1 MSELFIQRPIT
12 TTLIMAGIVLF
23 GLIGYRALPVSDLPN
38 VDYPTIQVTAE
49 LPGGSPETMASSVAT
64 PLERQ
69 FSTIA
74 GLNVVSSTST
84 LGNTQITL
92 QFDLS
97 RNIDAAAQDVQTAI
111 SASSRQLPPGMP
123 SQPTLKKVNPADQP
137 IVYLMVSSPTL
148 PLSKVNEYADTSLAQ
163 RLSTISGV
171 AQVLVT
177 GEQKYA
183 VRAQLDPSA
192 LAIRGIGID
201 DVANALQRGN
211 TNLPVGTL
219 YGIHQN
225 LTVQANGQLMN
236 AEEYRQLIVAYR
248 NGAPVLLKELGGV
261 IDSVENNR
269 LASRYNGQQV
279 VTLTIQ
285 RQPGT
290 NTVAVVDAIRNLLPA
305 FRQQLP
311 ASIKLDVL
319 YDRSESIRESV
330 NDVQFSLLLAIALVV
345 LVIFLFLRNVRATI
359 IPTLALPTSIVFT
372 FAVMYLLGFSLDN
385 LSLMAL
391 TLSVG
396 FVVDDA
402 VVMLEN
408 IVRRM
413 EEGEGAREAALKGSR
428 EIGFTIISMT
438 VSLVAVFIP
447 VLFLSGIL
455 GRLFREFAITI
466 SVAILVSGFV
476 SLSLTPMLCSR
487 LLKSIRH
494 RATKATVGEGSEDA
508 SVSGP
513 TPGSSAGQPGW
524 GGAVRE
530 GSSRNEDA
538 DETSALPAKRLA
550 WWQKTERAYDWLV
563 GGYRWTLQ
571 IVLEH
576 RALTILICGVLF
588 LVTILLFY
596 LIPKGFIPND
606 DTSRIVGYTEAAEG
620 ISFEEMSRHQQQIVD
635 IIRANSNVVGVLST
649 VGQSDVSAASNTGN
663 ILILLKPLNQ
673 RKQDVE
679 AVIADLRAKLG
690 TIPGMRIYLQN
701 PPLVQVGG
709 QVTKSPYQLTL
720 QGPDRNEL
728 YADATALQQKISKLP
743 QLLDVTSD
751 IQTKNPQLNVDI
763 DRDKASALG
772 ITAQQIE
779 DALNDAYGT
788 KQISTI
794 YATSN
799 EYEVIL
805 EVKPEYQQD
814 PSALGSLYIHS
825 TAGAATSSQTPQIQ
839 SALAQPSPVVVSSA
853 QPPAGQSATTQTAIQ
868 GRLVP
873 LGTVATLSRSVGP
886 LLVNHVG
893 QLSSATISFN
903 LRPGVSLSAATDEV
917 QDLARQ
923 TLPPTITTSF
933 QGTAQIFQSSLQNL
947 TLLLL
952 VAVMVIY
959 LVLGILY
966 ESFIHPFTILSGLPS
981 AGLGALL
988 ILLLFGRELD
998 VYAFVGLIMLIGI
1011 VEKNAIMM
1019 IDFALTA
1026 QREEGKPA
1034 EEAIFQACLIRFRP
1048 IMMTTMAALMGTLPI
1063 ALGWGAGAESR
1074 RGLGLAVV
1082 GGLCVSQVVTLYLTP
1097 VVYLY
1102 FERAQEWFR
1111 RGKQRG
1117 AEPVAAEM

>member
-1 MSELFIQRPIT
+1 MSELFIRRPIT
-12 TTLIMAGIVLF
+12 TTLIMTGIVLF
-23 GLIGYRALPVSDLPN
+23 GLIGYRSLPVSDLPN
-38 VDYPTIQVTAE
+38 VDFPTIQVTAS

-74 GLNVVSSTST
+74 GLSTVSSTST

-97 RNIDAAAQDVQTAI
+97 RNIDAAAQDVQTSIA
-111 SASSRQLPPGMP
+111 AAVRQLPPGMP
-123 SQPTLKKVNPADQP
+123 NPPTLKKVNPADQP
-137 IVYLMVSSPTL
+137 IIYLRVSSATL
-148 PLSKVNEYADTSLAQ
+148 PLSQVNEFADTSIAQ

-183 VRAQLDPSA
+183 VRAELDPSS
-192 LAIRGIGID
+192 LASRGIGID
-201 DVANALQRGN
+201 EVVTALQRGN

-219 YGIHQN
+219 YGLHQN
-225 LTVQANGQLMN
+225 LTVQANGQLTN
-236 AEEYRQLIVAYR
+236 AEAYRQLIVAYR
-248 NGAPVLLKELGGV
+248 NGAPVQLRDLGDIV
-261 IDSVENNR
+261 DSVENNR

-311 ASIKLDVL
+311 SAVNLDVL
-319 YDRSESIRESV
+319 YDRSESIRQSV

-372 FAVMYLLGFSLDN
+372 FAVMYMLDFSLDN

-413 EEGEGAREAALKGSR
+413 EMGEGAMEAALKGSR
-428 EIGFTIISMT
+428 EIGFTIVSMT

-447 VLFLSGIL
+447 VLFLGGIL

-466 SVAILVSGFV
+466 SVAILISGFV

-487 LLKSIRH
+487 LLKAVGRH
-494 RATKATVGEGSEDA
+494 KGSRPTAGVDA
-508 SVSGP
+508 ETDAVQEPRRSRWWSV
-513 TPGSSAGQPGW
+513 
-524 GGAVRE
+524 
-530 GSSRNEDA
+530 
-538 DETSALPAKRLA
+538 
-550 WWQKTERAYDWLV
+550 TERGYERLV
-563 GGYRWTLQ
+563 GGYRWTLER
-571 IVLEH
+571 VLEH
-576 RALTILICGVLF
+576 RALTVLISTGLF
-588 LVTILLFY
+588 IVTIFLFY

-606 DTSRIVGYTEAAEG
+606 DTSQIVGYTEAAEG
-620 ISFEEMSRHQQQIVD
+620 ISFEEMSRHQEQLVA
-635 IIRANSNVVGVLST
+635 IIRANPNVSGVLST

-663 ILILLKPLNQ
+663 ILVLLKPLAQ
-673 RKQDVE
+673 RREGVDTIIE
-679 AVIADLRAKLG
+679 ELRPKLAQV
-690 TIPGMRIYLQN
+690 PGMRIYLQN

-720 QGPDRNEL
+720 QGPDRDEL
-728 YADATALQQKISKLP
+728 YKSAETLEQQLAALP
-743 QLLDVTSD
+743 GLLDVTSD
-751 IQTKNPQLNVDI
+751 IQQHNPQLNVEI
-763 DRDKASALG
+763 DRDKAAALG
-772 ITAQQIE
+772 ISAQQVE
-779 DALNDAYGT
+779 NALNSAYGT
-788 KQISTI
+788 QQISTI
-794 YATSN
+794 YASTN
-799 EYEVIL
+799 EYQVIL
-805 EVKPEYQQD
+805 EVKPQYQQD
-814 PSALGSLYIHS
+814 PSALGKLYIRS
-825 TAGAATSSQTPQIQ
+825 TASPSTASPSNSSQV
-839 SALAQPSPVVVSSA
+839 ALAQASPTPINSY
-853 QPPAGQSATTQTAIQ
+853 QPPAGETIPAQTSN
-868 GRLVP
+868 RLVP
-873 LGTVATLSRSVGP
+873 LGTVAKLSRTVGP
-886 LLVNHVG
+886 LLVNHLG
-893 QLSSATISFN
+893 QLPSATISFN
-903 LRPGVSLSAATDEV
+903 LLPGVSLSGATDKV
-917 QDLARQ
+917 QLLAKQ
-923 TLPPTITTSF
+923 TLPASITTSF

-988 ILLLFGRELD
+988 TLLLFSRELD

-1026 QREEGKPA
+1026 QREEGKAA
-1034 EEAIFQACLIRFRP
+1034 EDAIFEACMIRFRP

-1082 GGLCVSQVVTLYLTP
+1082 GGLAVSQVLTLYLTP
-1097 VVYLY
+1097 VVYIY
-1102 FERAQEWFR
+1102 FERLHER
-1111 RGKQRG
+1111 ISNRGKAREEGGEAVG
-1117 AEPVAAEM
+1117 AET

>member
-23 GLIGYRALPVSDLPN
+23 GFIGYRALPVSDLPN

-74 GLNVVSSTST
+74 GLNTVSSTST

-111 SASSRQLPPGMP
+111 SAATRQLPTGMP

-148 PLSKVNEYADTSLAQ
+148 PLSQINEYADTSLAQ

-201 DVANALQRGN
+201 DVATALQRGN

-236 AEEYRQLIVAYR
+236 AEAYRQLIVAYR
-248 NGAPVLLKELGGV
+248 NGAPVLLRDLGDI

-269 LASRYNGQQV
+269 LASLYNGQQV

-290 NTVAVVDAIRNLLPA
+290 NTVAVVDAVRNLLPT

-413 EEGEGAREAALKGSR
+413 ENGEGAMEAALKGSR
-428 EIGFTIISMT
+428 EIGFTIVSMT

-466 SVAILVSGFV
+466 SVAILISGFV

-487 LLKSIRH
+487 LLKAFSH
-494 RATKATVGEGSEDA
+494 RSHVPIVNDDTRTTELH
-508 SVSGP
+508 
-513 TPGSSAGQPGW
+513 
-524 GGAVRE
+524 
-530 GSSRNEDA
+530 SSREEERA
-538 DETSALPAKRLA
+538 ASFSAR
-550 WWQKTERAYDWLV
+550 WYEKTERAYDRLL

-571 IVLEH
+571 VALEH
-576 RALTILICGVLF
+576 RGLTMLICGVLF
-588 LVTILLFY
+588 LITIVLFY
-596 LIPKGFIPND
+596 VIPKGFIPND

-635 IIRANSNVVGVLST
+635 IIRANANVVGVLST

-663 ILILLKPLNQ
+663 ILILLKPLTQ
-673 RKQDVE
+673 RRQDVD
-679 AVIADLRAKLG
+679 AIIADLRPRLNAV
-690 TIPGMRIYLQN
+690 PGMRIYLQN

-728 YADATALQQKISKLP
+728 YVNADALQKKIAALP

-751 IQTKNPQLNVDI
+751 IQIKNPQLNVDI
-763 DRDKASALG
+763 DRDKAAALG

-788 KQISTI
+788 RQISTI

-799 EYEVIL
+799 EYQVIL

-814 PSALGSLYIHS
+814 PTALGRLYIHS
-825 TAGAATSSQTPQIQ
+825 TAASTTSSQSAQVQ
-839 SALAQPSPVVVSSA
+839 SVLAQPSYPVVSSA
-853 QPPAGQSATTQTAIQ
+853 QPPVGQAATTQRGTTPSTQ
-868 GRLVP
+868 ERLIP
-873 LGTVATLSRSVGP
+873 LSTVATLSRTVGP
-886 LLVNHVG
+886 LLVNHLG

-917 QDLARQ
+917 QALAAQ
-923 TLPPTITTSF
+923 SLPSTITTSF

-959 LVLGILY
+959 LILGILY

-988 ILLLFGRELD
+988 TLLLFGRELD

-1019 IDFALTA
+1019 IDFALTS

-1034 EEAIFQACLIRFRP
+1034 DDAIFQACLIRFRP
-1048 IMMTTMAALMGTLPI
+1048 IMMTTMAALMGTMPI

-1102 FERAQEWFR
+1102 FEQAQEWFR
-1111 RGKQRG
+1111 RRG
-1117 AEPVAAEM
+1117 ASEEPVAA

>member
-23 GLIGYRALPVSDLPN
+23 GLIGYQSLPVSDLPN
-38 VDYPTIQVTAE
+38 VDYPTIQVSAG
-49 LPGGSPETMASSVAT
+49 LPGASPETMASSVAT

-74 GLNVVSSTST
+74 GLNTVSSTST

-111 SASSRQLPPGMP
+111 SASARQLPPGMP
-123 SQPTLKKVNPADQP
+123 NQPTLKKVNPADQP

-192 LAIRGIGID
+192 LASRGIGID
-201 DVANALQRGN
+201 DVATALQRGN

-225 LTVQANGQLMN
+225 LTVQANGQLMD
-236 AEEYRQLIVAYR
+236 AESYRQLIIAYR
-248 NGAPVLLKELGGV
+248 NGAPVLLRDLGDV

-330 NDVQFSLLLAIALVV
+330 NDVQFSLLLAIGLVV

-413 EEGEGAREAALKGSR
+413 EDGEGAMEAALKGSR
-428 EIGFTIISMT
+428 EIGFTIVSMT

-447 VLFLSGIL
+447 VLFLGGIL
-455 GRLFREFAITI
+455 GRLFREFAVTI

-487 LLKSIRH
+487 ILKTFSGHRH
-494 RATKATVGEGSEDA
+494 DHGREPLSTGDVSSPTVTEGSREDRIEPPQ
-508 SVSGP
+508 G
-513 TPGSSAGQPGW
+513 
-524 GGAVRE
+524 
-530 GSSRNEDA
+530 
-538 DETSALPAKRLA
+538 A
-550 WWQKTERAYDWLV
+550 WWQKTEHAYEWLV

-571 IVLEH
+571 LALEH

-588 LVTILLFY
+588 VITVFFFY
-596 LIPKGFIPND
+596 VIPKGFIPND
-606 DTSRIVGYTEAAEG
+606 DTSRIIGYTEAAEG
-620 ISFEEMSRHQQQIVD
+620 ISFDEMSRHQQQIVD
-635 IIRANSNVVGVLST
+635 IVRANPNVSGVLST
-649 VGQSDVSAASNTGN
+649 VGESDISAASNTGN
-663 ILILLKPLNQ
+663 ILIILKPLSQ
-673 RKQDVE
+673 RRQGVE
-679 AVIADLRAKLG
+679 TIIEDLRPKLANV
-690 TIPGMRIYLQN
+690 PGMRIYLQN

-728 YADATALQQKISKLP
+728 YRNAEVLEQKIAALP
-743 QLLDVTSD
+743 QLLDVASD
-751 IQTKNPQLNVDI
+751 IQIKNPQLNVDI
-763 DRDKASALG
+763 DRDKASTLG

-779 DALNDAYGT
+779 DALNSAYGT
-788 KQISTI
+788 RQISTI

-799 EYEVIL
+799 EYQVIL

-814 PSALGSLYIHS
+814 PDALGRLYIHATPS
-825 TAGAATSSQTPQIQ
+825 AAGSSPTLAQTVVAQPG
-839 SALAQPSPVVVSSA
+839 SALAQSSSITA
-853 QPPAGQSATTQTAIQ
+853 TSTQALTGVTTATTQATGTSTQ
-868 GRLVP
+868 TRLVP
-873 LGTVATLSRSVGP
+873 LSTVATLSRSVGP
-886 LLVNHVG
+886 LLVNHLG
-893 QLSSATISFN
+893 QLASATISFN
-903 LRPGVSLSAATDEV
+903 LRPGVSLSDATDKV
-917 QDLARQ
+917 QGLAKQ
-923 TLPPTITTSF
+923 TLPGSITTSL

-988 ILLLFGRELD
+988 TLLIFGRELD

-1063 ALGWGAGAESR
+1063 ALGWGAGAASR

-1102 FERAQEWFR
+1102 FERMQDWFR
-1111 RGKQRG
+1111 RRREERDEGTSTVP
-1117 AEPVAAEM
+1117 A

>member
-1 MSELFIQRPIT
+1 MCGEATHDSMSELFIQRPIT

-23 GLIGYRALPVSDLPN
+23 GFIGYRALPVSDLPN

-49 LPGGSPETMASSVAT
+49 LPGASPETMASSVAT

-74 GLNVVSSTST
+74 GLNTVSSTST
-84 LGNTQITL
+84 LGNTQVTL

-111 SASSRQLPPGMP
+111 AQSSRQLPTGMP
-123 SQPTLKKVNPADQP
+123 NQPTLKKVNPADQP

-192 LAIRGIGID
+192 LASRGIGID
-201 DVANALQRGN
+201 DVATALQRGN

-225 LTVQANGQLMN
+225 LTVQANGQLMD
-236 AEEYRQLIVAYR
+236 AESYRQLIIAYR
-248 NGAPVLLKELGGV
+248 NGAPVLLRDLGDV

-330 NDVQFSLLLAIALVV
+330 NDVQFSLLLAIGLVV

-413 EEGEGAREAALKGSR
+413 EEGEGAMDAALKGSR
-428 EIGFTIISMT
+428 EIGFTIVSMT

-487 LLKSIRH
+487 ILKGFGH
-494 RATKATVGEGSEDA
+494 RGRK
-508 SVSGP
+508 P
-513 TPGSSAGQPGW
+513 T
-524 GGAVRE
+524 VRE
-530 GSSRNEDA
+530 GADTDEDAGRMPAIPTEGEDA
-538 DETSALPAKRLA
+538 DK
-550 WWQKTERAYDWLV
+550 
-563 GGYRWTLQ
+563 
-571 IVLEH
+571 
-576 RALTILICGVLF
+576 
-588 LVTILLFY
+588 
-596 LIPKGFIPND
+596 
-606 DTSRIVGYTEAAEG
+606 
-620 ISFEEMSRHQQQIVD
+620 
-635 IIRANSNVVGVLST
+635 
-649 VGQSDVSAASNTGN
+649 
-663 ILILLKPLNQ
+663 
-673 RKQDVE
+673 
-679 AVIADLRAKLG
+679 
-690 TIPGMRIYLQN
+690 
-701 PPLVQVGG
+701 
-709 QVTKSPYQLTL
+709 
-720 QGPDRNEL
+720 
-728 YADATALQQKISKLP
+728 DA
-743 QLLDVTSD
+743 
-751 IQTKNPQLNVDI
+751 
-763 DRDKASALG
+763 
-772 ITAQQIE
+772 
-779 DALNDAYGT
+779 
-788 KQISTI
+788 
-794 YATSN
+794 
-799 EYEVIL
+799 
-805 EVKPEYQQD
+805 
-814 PSALGSLYIHS
+814 
-825 TAGAATSSQTPQIQ
+825 
-839 SALAQPSPVVVSSA
+839 
-853 QPPAGQSATTQTAIQ
+853 
-868 GRLVP
+868 
-873 LGTVATLSRSVGP
+873 
-886 LLVNHVG
+886 
-893 QLSSATISFN
+893 
-903 LRPGVSLSAATDEV
+903 RP
-917 QDLARQ
+917 
-923 TLPPTITTSF
+923 
-933 QGTAQIFQSSLQNL
+933 
-947 TLLLL
+947 
-952 VAVMVIY
+952 
-959 LVLGILY
+959 
-966 ESFIHPFTILSGLPS
+966 
-981 AGLGALL
+981 
-988 ILLLFGRELD
+988 
-998 VYAFVGLIMLIGI
+998 
-1011 VEKNAIMM
+1011 
-1019 IDFALTA
+1019 
-1026 QREEGKPA
+1026 
-1034 EEAIFQACLIRFRP
+1034 
-1048 IMMTTMAALMGTLPI
+1048 
-1063 ALGWGAGAESR
+1063 
-1074 RGLGLAVV
+1074 
-1082 GGLCVSQVVTLYLTP
+1082 
-1097 VVYLY
+1097 
-1102 FERAQEWFR
+1102 
-1111 RGKQRG
+1111 
-1117 AEPVAAEM
+1117 PVAAL

>member
-49 LPGGSPETMASSVAT
+49 LPGASPETMASSVAT

-74 GLNVVSSTST
+74 GLANVSSTST
-84 LGNTQITL
+84 LGNTQVTL

-111 SASSRQLPPGMP
+111 AQSSRQLPPGMP
-123 SQPTLKKVNPADQP
+123 NQPTLKKVNPADQP

-148 PLSKVNEYADTSLAQ
+148 PLSKVNEYADTTLAQ

-183 VRAQLDPSA
+183 VRVQVDPSA
-192 LAIRGIGID
+192 LAARGIGID
-201 DVANALQRGN
+201 DVATALQRGN

-225 LTVQANGQLMN
+225 LTVQANGQLTN

-248 NGAPVLLKELGGV
+248 NGAPVALRNLGDV
-261 IDSVENNR
+261 VDSVENNR
-269 LASRYNGQQV
+269 LASRYNRQQV

-330 NDVQFSLLLAIALVV
+330 DDVQFSLLLAIGLVV
-345 LVIFLFLRNVRATI
+345 LVIFLFLRNVRATF

-372 FAVMYLLGFSLDN
+372 FAIMYLLGFSLDN

-413 EEGEGAREAALKGSR
+413 EEGEGAMEAALKGSR
-428 EIGFTIISMT
+428 EIGFTIVSMT

-487 LLKSIRH
+487 LLKSIGH
-494 RATKATVGEGSEDA
+494 RRDEG
-508 SVSGP
+508 GNP
-513 TPGSSAGQPGW
+513 T
-524 GGAVRE
+524 VRE
-530 GSSRNEDA
+530 GGAEADA
-538 DETSALPAKRLA
+538 SAVHGKF
-550 WWQKTERAYDWLV
+550 WQKTERAYEWLV

-571 IVLEH
+571 IALEH
-576 RALTILICGVLF
+576 RALTMFICGVL
-588 LVTILLFY
+588 LLITIGLFY
-596 LIPKGFIPND
+596 VIPKGFIPTD

-620 ISFEEMSRHQQQIVD
+620 ISFAEMSRHQEQIVD
-635 IIRANSNVVGVLST
+635 IIRKDANVLGVLST
-649 VGQSDVSAASNTGN
+649 VGQSDISAASNSGN
-663 ILILLKPLNQ
+663 ILILLKPVHD
-673 RKQDVE
+673 RKKDVE
-679 AVIADLRAKLG
+679 AIIEDLRPKVASV
-690 TIPGMRIYLQN
+690 PGMRIFLQN

-720 QGPDRNEL
+720 QGPDRDEL
-728 YADATALQQKISKLP
+728 YANADKLLKKMATLP

-763 DRDKASALG
+763 DRDKASAVG
-772 ITAQQIE
+772 VTAQQIE
-779 DALNDAYGT
+779 DALNNAYGT
-788 KQISTI
+788 RQVSTI

-799 EYEVIL
+799 EYQVIM
-805 EVKPEYQQD
+805 EVKPEFQQD
-814 PSALGSLYIHS
+814 PSALGQLYIHS
-825 TAGAATSSQTPQIQ
+825 TAPASTASQVAQVQ
-839 SALAQPSPVVVSSA
+839 NALAQSAPIILNSA
-853 QPPAGQSATTQTAIQ
+853 QQPAGLSQPGQTTQ
-868 GRLVP
+868 GRLIP
-873 LGTVATLSRSVGP
+873 LSTVATFSRGIGP
-886 LLVNHVG
+886 LLVNHLS
-893 QLSSATISFN
+893 QLPSATISFN
-903 LRPGVSLSAATDEV
+903 LQPGVSLSAATNQVEE
-917 QDLARQ
+917 LAKK
-923 TLPPTITTSF
+923 TLPGTITTSF

-947 TLLLL
+947 TLLML
-952 VAVMVIY
+952 VAVLVIY

-966 ESFIHPFTILSGLPS
+966 ESFIHPLTILSGLPS

-988 ILLLFGRELD
+988 TLLIFGRELD

-1026 QREEGKPA
+1026 QRERGKPA
-1034 EEAIFQACLIRFRP
+1034 EEAIFEACLIRFRP

-1063 ALGWGAGAESR
+1063 ALGWGAGASSR

-1102 FERAQEWFR
+1102 FEQMQEWIKR
-1111 RGKQRG
+1111 RRRSRQVSEAR
-1117 AEPVAAEM
+1117 A

>member
-23 GLIGYRALPVSDLPN
+23 GFIGYRALPVSDLPN
-38 VDYPTIQVTAE
+38 VDFPTIQVTAE

-74 GLNVVSSTST
+74 GLNTVSSTST
-84 LGNTQITL
+84 LGNTQVTL

-111 SASSRQLPPGMP
+111 AASSRQLPPGMP

-192 LAIRGIGID
+192 LASRGIGID
-201 DVANALQRGN
+201 DVATALQRGN

-225 LTVQANGQLMN
+225 LTVQANGQLMD
-236 AEEYRQLIVAYR
+236 AESYRQLIIAYR
-248 NGAPVLLKELGGV
+248 NGAPVLLRDLGDV

-345 LVIFLFLRNVRATI
+345 LVIFLFLRNIRATI

-372 FAVMYLLGFSLDN
+372 FSVMYLLGFSLDN

-396 FVVDDA
+396 FEVDDA

-413 EEGEGAREAALKGSR
+413 EEGEGAMEAALKGSR

-487 LLKSIRH
+487 LLKAVH
-494 RATKATVGEGSEDA
+494 RGHDEPAEGE
-508 SVSGP
+508 SVRSP
-513 TPGSSAGQPGW
+513 T
-524 GGAVRE
+524 VRE
-530 GSSRNEDA
+530 GSPDDQDA
-538 DETSALPAKRLA
+538 GRMPALQPVRGR
-550 WWQKTERAYDWLV
+550 WYQKTERAYDWLL

-571 IVLEH
+571 LVLEH
-576 RALTILICGVLF
+576 RALTILVCGVLF
-588 LVTILLFY
+588 AITILFFY
-596 LIPKGFIPND
+596 IIPKGFIPND

-635 IIRANSNVVGVLST
+635 VIRANPNVVGVLST

-663 ILILLKPLNQ
+663 ILILLKPLAQ

-679 AVIADLRAKLG
+679 TIITDLRPKLA
-690 TIPGMRIYLQN
+690 TVPGVRIYLQN

-720 QGPDRNEL
+720 QGADRTEL
-728 YADATALQQKISKLP
+728 YAAANVLLKKISDLP

-751 IQTKNPQLNVDI
+751 IQIRNPQLNIDI

-772 ITAQQIE
+772 ISAQQIE

-788 KQISTI
+788 RQISTI
-794 YATSN
+794 YATFN

-814 PSALGSLYIHS
+814 PSALGRLYIHS
-825 TAGAATSSQTPQIQ
+825 TASAANSSQAAQVQ
-839 SALAQPSPVVVSSA
+839 SVVA
-853 QPPAGQSATTQTAIQ
+853 QPPSAIVSSTQQPA
-868 GRLVP
+868 
-873 LGTVATLSRSVGP
+873 S
-886 LLVNHVG
+886 
-893 QLSSATISFN
+893 
-903 LRPGVSLSAATDEV
+903 
-917 QDLARQ
+917 Q
-923 TLPPTITTSF
+923 TLLGQNPAT
-933 QGTAQIFQSSLQNL
+933 QAQA
-947 TLLLL
+947 T
-952 VAVMVIY
+952 
-959 LVLGILY
+959 
-966 ESFIHPFTILSGLPS
+966 
-981 AGLGALL
+981 
-988 ILLLFGRELD
+988 
-998 VYAFVGLIMLIGI
+998 
-1011 VEKNAIMM
+1011 
-1019 IDFALTA
+1019 
-1026 QREEGKPA
+1026 
-1034 EEAIFQACLIRFRP
+1034 
-1048 IMMTTMAALMGTLPI
+1048 
-1063 ALGWGAGAESR
+1063 
-1074 RGLGLAVV
+1074 
-1082 GGLCVSQVVTLYLTP
+1082 
-1097 VVYLY
+1097 
-1102 FERAQEWFR
+1102 
-1111 RGKQRG
+1111 
-1117 AEPVAAEM
+1117 

>member
-49 LPGGSPETMASSVAT
+49 LPGASPETMASSVAT

-74 GLNVVSSTST
+74 GLNTVSSTST
-84 LGNTQITL
+84 LGNTQVTL

-111 SASSRQLPPGMP
+111 AQSARQLPTGMP

-148 PLSKVNEYADTSLAQ
+148 PLSKVNEYADTTLAQ

-183 VRAQLDPSA
+183 VRVQVDPSA
-192 LAIRGIGID
+192 LAARGIGID
-201 DVANALQRGN
+201 DVATALQRGN

-225 LTVQANGQLMN
+225 LTVQANGQLTN

-248 NGAPVLLKELGGV
+248 NGAPVTLRDLGNV
-261 IDSVENNR
+261 VDSVENNR

-290 NTVAVVDAIRNLLPA
+290 NTVAVVDAIRNLLPS

-330 NDVQFSLLLAIALVV
+330 NDVQFSLLLAIGLVV
-345 LVIFLFLRNVRATI
+345 LVIFLFLRNVRATF

-372 FAVMYLLGFSLDN
+372 FAIMYLLGFSLDN

-413 EEGEGAREAALKGSR
+413 EEGEGAMEAALKGSR
-428 EIGFTIISMT
+428 EIGFTIVSMT

-487 LLKSIRH
+487 ILKAFAH
-494 RATKATVGEGSEDA
+494 KPHGQADPGESGQTPPAED
-508 SVSGP
+508 VDQP
-513 TPGSSAGQPGW
+513 TP
-524 GGAVRE
+524 
-530 GSSRNEDA
+530 
-538 DETSALPAKRLA
+538 LPAEKVAVHGRFWEA
-550 WWQKTERAYDWLV
+550 SERGYEWLV

-571 IVLEH
+571 IALEH
-576 RALTILICGVLF
+576 RALTLMICGVLF
-588 LVTILLFY
+588 LITIFLFY
-596 LIPKGFIPND
+596 IIPKGFIPND
-606 DTSRIVGYTEAAEG
+606 DTAQIVGYTEAVEG
-620 ISFEEMSRHQQQIVD
+620 ISFEEMSRHQEQLVD
-635 IIRANSNVVGVLST
+635 IIRKDPNVVGVLST
-649 VGQSDVSAASNTGN
+649 VGQSDISAASNTGN
-663 ILILLKPLNQ
+663 ILVLLKPVNQ
-673 RKQDVE
+673 RKKDVE
-679 AVIADLRAKLG
+679 AIIDDLRPKVTA
-690 TIPGMRIYLQN
+690 IPGIRIYLQN

-720 QGPDRNEL
+720 QGPDRDEL
-728 YADATALQQKISKLP
+728 YANANQLLAKMANLP
-743 QLLDVTSD
+743 GLLDVTSD
-751 IQTKNPQLNVDI
+751 IQIRNPQLNVDI
-763 DRDKASALG
+763 NRDKAAALG
-772 ITAQQIE
+772 VTVQQIE
-779 DALNDAYGT
+779 NALNDAYGT
-788 KQISTI
+788 PQISTI

-799 EYEVIL
+799 EYQVIM
-805 EVKPEYQQD
+805 EVKPEYQRD
-814 PSALGSLYIHS
+814 PSAIGNLYIHS
-825 TAGAATSSQTPQIQ
+825 TATPGTASSVAQAQ
-839 SALAQPSPVVVSSA
+839 SAVAQPSPVVTNSL
-853 QPPAGQSATTQTAIQ
+853 QPPAGMTAPAPTTTT
-868 GRLVP
+868 RLVP
-873 LGTVATLSRSVGP
+873 LSTVATFSRGVGP
-886 LLVNHVG
+886 LLVNHLS
-893 QLSSATISFN
+893 QLPSATISFN
-903 LRPGVSLSAATDEV
+903 LRQGVSLSAATDQV
-917 QDLARQ
+917 QNLAKQ

-947 TLLLL
+947 TLLML
-952 VAVMVIY
+952 VAVLVIY

-988 ILLLFGRELD
+988 TLLVFGRELD

-1019 IDFALTA
+1019 IDFALTS

-1034 EEAIFQACLIRFRP
+1034 EDAIFQACLIRFRP

-1063 ALGWGAGAESR
+1063 ALGWGAGASSR

-1082 GGLCVSQVVTLYLTP
+1082 GGLMVSQVVTLYLTP

-1102 FERAQEWFR
+1102 FERAQEWFAR
-1111 RGKQRG
+1111 RRRR
-1117 AEPVAAEM
+1117 EPAVA

>member
-23 GLIGYRALPVSDLPN
+23 GFIGYRSLPVSDLPN

-74 GLNVVSSTST
+74 GLNTVSSTST

-111 SASSRQLPPGMP
+111 SASVRQLPPGMP

-183 VRAQLDPSA
+183 VRVQVDPSA
-192 LAIRGIGID
+192 LASRGIGID
-201 DVANALQRGN
+201 DVATALQRGN

-225 LTVQANGQLMN
+225 LTVQANGQITN
-236 AEEYRQLIVAYR
+236 AEGYRQLIIAYR
-248 NGAPVLLKELGGV
+248 NGAPVMLRDLGDV
-261 IDSVENNR
+261 VDSVENNR

-279 VTLTIQ
+279 VTLTVQ

-290 NTVAVVDAIRNLLPA
+290 NTVAVVDAIRNLLPT

-330 NDVQFSLLLAIALVV
+330 NDVQFSLLLAIGLVV
-345 LVIFLFLRNVRATI
+345 LVIFIFLRNVRATI

-413 EEGEGAREAALKGSR
+413 EDGEGAMEAALKGSR

-487 LLKSIRH
+487 LLKAIGGH
-494 RATKATVGEGSEDA
+494 RGPGPI
-508 SVSGP
+508 VS
-513 TPGSSAGQPGW
+513 
-524 GGAVRE
+524 E
-530 GSSRNEDA
+530 GSSDEDA
-538 DETSALPAKRLA
+538 DESSTPAGLPRRGPRPSALPADKGK

-571 IVLEH
+571 LVLEH
-576 RALTILICGVLF
+576 RALTMMICGVLF
-588 LVTILLFY
+588 LITIVLFY
-596 LIPKGFIPND
+596 VIPKGFIPND

-620 ISFEEMSRHQQQIVD
+620 ISFAEMSRHQEQMVD
-635 IIRANSNVVGVLST
+635 LIRADPNVVGVLST
-649 VGQSDVSAASNTGN
+649 VGISDVSAASNTGN
-663 ILILLKPLNQ
+663 ILILLKPIAQ
-673 RKQDVE
+673 RKKDVE
-679 AVIADLRAKLG
+679 AIIADLRPRLAAV
-690 TIPGMRIYLQN
+690 PGMRIFLQN

-728 YADATALQQKISKLP
+728 YTNAEALQRKMAALP

-751 IQTKNPQLNVDI
+751 LQTKNPQLNVDI
-763 DRDKASALG
+763 DRDKASSVG
-772 ITAQQIE
+772 ISAQQIE

-799 EYEVIL
+799 EYQVIM

-814 PSALGSLYIHS
+814 PSALGRLYIHS
-825 TAGAATSSQTPQIQ
+825 TATAASASSSAQQQSTLVRPTQQI
-839 SALAQPSPVVVSSA
+839 VSSA
-853 QPPAGQSATTQTAIQ
+853 QTPAGQSVPGQTTQS
-868 GRLVP
+868 RLIP
-873 LGTVATLSRSVGP
+873 LSTVATLSRSYGP
-886 LLVNHVG
+886 LLVNHLS
-893 QLSSATISFN
+893 QLPSATISFN
-903 LRPGVSLSAATDEV
+903 LRPGISLSAATDQV
-917 QDLARQ
+917 QTLAKQ
-923 TLPPTITTSF
+923 TLPGTITTSF

-947 TLLLL
+947 TLLML
-952 VAVMVIY
+952 VAVLVIY

-988 ILLLFGRELD
+988 TLLVFGRELD

-1019 IDFALTA
+1019 IDFALTS
-1026 QREEGKPA
+1026 QREGGKPA
-1034 EEAIFQACLIRFRP
+1034 EEAIFEACVIRFRP

-1102 FERAQEWFR
+1102 FEQMQEWFR
-1111 RGKQRG
+1111 RRR
-1117 AEPVAAEM
+1117 ARTSETVTVEM

>member
-1 MSELFIQRPIT
+1 MSELFIRRPIT
-12 TTLIMAGIVLF
+12 TTLIMTGIVLF
-23 GLIGYRALPVSDLPN
+23 GLIGYRSLPVSDLPN
-38 VDYPTIQVTAE
+38 VDFPTIQVTAS

-74 GLNVVSSTST
+74 GLSTVSSTST

-97 RNIDAAAQDVQTAI
+97 RNIDAAAQDVQTSIA
-111 SASSRQLPPGMP
+111 AAVRQLPPGMP
-123 SQPTLKKVNPADQP
+123 NPPTLKKVNPADQP
-137 IVYLMVSSPTL
+137 IIYLRVSSATL
-148 PLSKVNEYADTSLAQ
+148 PLSQVNEFADTSIAQ

-171 AQVLVT
+171 AQELVT

-183 VRAQLDPSA
+183 VRAELDPSS
-192 LAIRGIGID
+192 LASRGIGID
-201 DVANALQRGN
+201 EVVTALQRGN

-219 YGIHQN
+219 YGLHQN
-225 LTVQANGQLMN
+225 LTVQANGQLTN
-236 AEEYRQLIVAYR
+236 AEAYRQLIVAYR
-248 NGAPVLLKELGGV
+248 NGAPVQLRDLGDIV
-261 IDSVENNR
+261 DSVENNR

-305 FRQQLP
+305 FREQLP
-311 ASIKLDVL
+311 SAVNLDVL
-319 YDRSESIRESV
+319 YDRSESIRQSV

-372 FAVMYLLGFSLDN
+372 FAVMYMLDFSLDN

-413 EEGEGAREAALKGSR
+413 EMGEGAMEAALKGSR
-428 EIGFTIISMT
+428 EIGFTIVSMT

-447 VLFLSGIL
+447 VLFLGGIL

-466 SVAILVSGFV
+466 SVAILISGFV

-487 LLKSIRH
+487 LLKAVGRH
-494 RATKATVGEGSEDA
+494 KGSRPTAGVDA
-508 SVSGP
+508 ETDAVQEPRRSRWWSV
-513 TPGSSAGQPGW
+513 
-524 GGAVRE
+524 
-530 GSSRNEDA
+530 
-538 DETSALPAKRLA
+538 
-550 WWQKTERAYDWLV
+550 TERGYERLV
-563 GGYRWTLQ
+563 GGYRWTLER
-571 IVLEH
+571 VLEH
-576 RALTILICGVLF
+576 RALTVLISTGLF
-588 LVTILLFY
+588 IVTIFLFY

-606 DTSRIVGYTEAAEG
+606 DTSQIVGYTEAAEG
-620 ISFEEMSRHQQQIVD
+620 ISFEEMSRHQEQLVA
-635 IIRANSNVVGVLST
+635 IIRANPNVSGVLST

-663 ILILLKPLNQ
+663 ILVLLKPLAQ
-673 RKQDVE
+673 RREGVDTIIE
-679 AVIADLRAKLG
+679 ELRPKLAQV
-690 TIPGMRIYLQN
+690 PGMRIYLQN

-720 QGPDRNEL
+720 QGPDRDEL
-728 YADATALQQKISKLP
+728 YKSAETLEQQLAPLP
-743 QLLDVTSD
+743 GLLDVTSD
-751 IQTKNPQLNVDI
+751 IQQHNPQLNVEI
-763 DRDKASALG
+763 DRDKAAALG
-772 ITAQQIE
+772 ISAQQVE
-779 DALNDAYGT
+779 NALNSAYGT
-788 KQISTI
+788 QQISTI
-794 YATSN
+794 YASTN
-799 EYEVIL
+799 EYQVIL
-805 EVKPEYQQD
+805 EVKPQYQQD
-814 PSALGSLYIHS
+814 PSALGKLYIRS
-825 TAGAATSSQTPQIQ
+825 TASPSTASPSNSSQV
-839 SALAQPSPVVVSSA
+839 ALAQASPTPINSY
-853 QPPAGQSATTQTAIQ
+853 QPPAGETIPAQTSN
-868 GRLVP
+868 RLVP
-873 LGTVATLSRSVGP
+873 LGTVAKLSRTVGP
-886 LLVNHVG
+886 LLVNHLG
-893 QLSSATISFN
+893 QLPSATISFN
-903 LRPGVSLSAATDEV
+903 LLPGISLSGATDKV
-917 QDLARQ
+917 QQLAKQ
-923 TLPPTITTSF
+923 TLPASITTSF

-988 ILLLFGRELD
+988 TLLLFGRELD

-1026 QREEGKPA
+1026 QREEGKAA
-1034 EEAIFQACLIRFRP
+1034 EDAIFEACMIRFRP

-1082 GGLCVSQVVTLYLTP
+1082 GGLAVSQVLTLYLTP
-1097 VVYLY
+1097 VVYIY
-1102 FERAQEWFR
+1102 FERLHER
-1111 RGKQRG
+1111 ISNRGKAREEGGEAVG
-1117 AEPVAAEM
+1117 AET

>member
-1 MSELFIQRPIT
+1 MSELFIKRPIT
-12 TTLIMAGIVLF
+12 TTLIMVGIVLF

-38 VDYPTIQVTAE
+38 VDFPTIQVTAS
-49 LPGGSPETMASSVAT
+49 LPGANPETMASSVAT

-74 GLNVVSSTST
+74 GLNTVSSTST

-111 SASSRQLPPGMP
+111 AASTRQLPTGMP
-123 SQPTLKKVNPADQP
+123 NPPTLKKVNPADQP
-137 IVYLMVSSPTL
+137 IMYLRVASPTL
-148 PLSKVNEYADTSLAQ
+148 PLSRVNEFADTLIAQ

-183 VRAQLDPSA
+183 VRVQLDPSA
-192 LAIRGIGID
+192 LASRDIGID
-201 DVANALQRGN
+201 EVATALQRGN

-219 YGIHQN
+219 YGLHQN
-225 LTVQANGQLMN
+225 LTVQANGQLMD
-236 AEEYRQLIVAYR
+236 AGSYRLLIVAYR
-248 NGAPVLLKELGGV
+248 NGAAILLKDLGNV
-261 IDSVENNR
+261 VDSVENNR

-290 NTVAVVDAIRNLLPA
+290 NTVAVVDAIRNLLPT

-311 ASIKLDVL
+311 ASVSLDVL
-319 YDRSESIRESV
+319 YDRSSSIRESV
-330 NDVQFSLLLAIALVV
+330 NDVQFSLLLAMALVV

-408 IVRRM
+408 IVRRT
-413 EEGEGAREAALKGSR
+413 ELGEGVMEAALNGSR
-428 EIGFTIISMT
+428 EIGFTIVSMT

-447 VLFLSGIL
+447 VLFLGGIL
-455 GRLFREFAITI
+455 GRLFREFAVTI

-487 LLKSIRH
+487 LLK
-494 RATKATVGEGSEDA
+494 ATGFHHADDSDIAPTEKEAGEVKQAAPPALKTSRGKPAEKPKGWWSWTE
-508 SVSGP
+508 
-513 TPGSSAGQPGW
+513 SAY
-524 GGAVRE
+524 
-530 GSSRNEDA
+530 
-538 DETSALPAKRLA
+538 
-550 WWQKTERAYDWLV
+550 ERMTA
-563 GGYRWTLQ
+563 GYKWTLELALKHRPLV
-571 IVLEH
+571 VLISV
-576 RALTILICGVLF
+576 ALFI
-588 LVTILLFY
+588 VTIILFY
-596 LIPKGFIPND
+596 VIPKGFIPSD
-606 DTSRIVGYTEAAEG
+606 DTSQIIGYTEAAEG
-620 ISFEEMSRHQQQIVD
+620 TSFEEMSRHQDETVD
-635 IIRANSNVVGVLST
+635 VIRANPNVVGVLST
-649 VGQSDVSAASNTGN
+649 VGASDVSAASNTGN
-663 ILILLKPLNQ
+663 LLILLKPLSQ
-673 RKQDVE
+673 RSADVDTVIE
-679 AVIADLRAKLG
+679 QLRPKLVAVS
-690 TIPGMRIYLQN
+690 GMRIYLQN
-701 PPLVQVGG
+701 PPLIQVGG

-720 QGPDRNEL
+720 QGPDRDEL
-728 YADATALQQKISKLP
+728 YRNAQELQNKIAALP
-743 QLLDVTSD
+743 ELLDVTSD
-751 IQTKNPQLNVDI
+751 IQIKNPQLNVEI
-763 DRDKASALG
+763 DREKASSVG
-772 ITAQQIE
+772 ITVQQIE

-788 KQISTI
+788 RQISTI
-794 YATSN
+794 YATTN
-799 EYEVIL
+799 EYQVIL
-805 EVKPEYQQD
+805 EVKPEYQRD
-814 PSALGSLYIHS
+814 PSALGRLYIHS
-825 TAGAATSSQTPQIQ
+825 TATAA
-839 SALAQPSPVVVSSA
+839 SAGQPV
-853 QPPAGQSATTQTAIQ
+853 AGQSALTPSLQSISPAASTSSVTAPAGDPALSQ
-868 GRLVP
+868 SSGTRLVP
-873 LGTVATLSRSVGP
+873 LSTVAKLSTSVGP

-893 QLSSATISFN
+893 QLPSATISFN
-903 LRPGVSLSAATDEV
+903 LHPGASLSGATEKV
-917 QDLARQ
+917 QQIAKQ
-923 TLPPTITTSF
+923 TLPQSITTTF
-933 QGTAQIFQSSLQNL
+933 QGTAQVFESSLQNL

-966 ESFIHPFTILSGLPS
+966 ESFVHPLTILSGLPS

-988 ILLLFGRELD
+988 TLLLFGRELD

-1019 IDFALTA
+1019 IDFALA
-1026 QREEGKPA
+1026 AERGEGKKA

-1063 ALGWGAGAESR
+1063 ALGWGAGAASR

-1082 GGLCVSQVVTLYLTP
+1082 GGLAVSQVMTLYLTP
-1097 VVYLY
+1097 VVYIY
-1102 FERAQEWFR
+1102 FDRMQAWLW
-1111 RGKQRG
+1111 RGRTSEG
-1117 AEPVAAEM
+1117 ESGDVGEGGDSYTPLSV

>member
-23 GLIGYRALPVSDLPN
+23 GFIGYRSLPVSDLPN

-74 GLNVVSSTST
+74 GLNTVSSTST

-111 SASSRQLPPGMP
+111 SASARQLPPGMP

-148 PLSKVNEYADTSLAQ
+148 PLSKVNEYADTTLAQ

-183 VRAQLDPSA
+183 VRVQVDPSA
-192 LAIRGIGID
+192 LASRGIGID
-201 DVANALQRGN
+201 DVATALQRGN

-225 LTVQANGQLMN
+225 LTVQANGQITS
-236 AEEYRQLIVAYR
+236 AQGYRELIVAYR
-248 NGAPVLLKELGGV
+248 NGAPVLLRDLGDV
-261 IDSVENNR
+261 VDSVENSR

-279 VTLTIQ
+279 VTLTVQ

-290 NTVAVVDAIRNLLPA
+290 NTVAVVDAIRNLLPT

-330 NDVQFSLLLAIALVV
+330 NDVQFSLLLAIGLVV
-345 LVIFLFLRNVRATI
+345 LVIFIFLRNVRATI

-413 EEGEGAREAALKGSR
+413 EEGEGAMEAALKGSR

-487 LLKSIRH
+487 LLKAIGH
-494 RATKATVGEGSEDA
+494 RRDDQPEEDRGT
-508 SVSGP
+508 SP
-513 TPGSSAGQPGW
+513 T
-524 GGAVRE
+524 VRE
-530 GSSRNEDA
+530 GSVHRDA
-538 DETSALPAKRLA
+538 DGTSAPPAKGK
-550 WWQKTERAYDWLV
+550 WWQKTERAYEWLV

-571 IVLEH
+571 IALEH
-576 RALTILICGVLF
+576 RALTMFICGALF
-588 LVTILLFY
+588 LVTIGLFY
-596 LIPKGFIPND
+596 VIPKGFIPND

-620 ISFEEMSRHQQQIVD
+620 ISFEEMSRHQEQMVD
-635 IIRANSNVVGVLST
+635 LIRSDPNVLGVLST
-649 VGQSDVSAASNTGN
+649 VGQSDVSAASNSGN
-663 ILILLKPLNQ
+663 ILVLLKPIAQ
-673 RKQDVE
+673 RRKDVDTIIE
-679 AVIADLRAKLG
+679 DLRPKLAAVA
-690 TIPGMRIYLQN
+690 GMRIFLQN

-720 QGPDRNEL
+720 QGADRNEL
-728 YADATALQQKISKLP
+728 YTNADALQRKMAALP
-743 QLLDVTSD
+743 HLLDVTSD
-751 IQTKNPQLNVDI
+751 LQTKNPQLNVEI
-763 DRDKASALG
+763 DRDKASSLG
-772 ITAQQIE
+772 ISAQQIE

-799 EYEVIL
+799 EYQVIM

-814 PSALGSLYIHS
+814 PSALGRLYIHS
-825 TAGAATSSQTPQIQ
+825 TAPPASASQSAQLQSTLVQSTPQIASSSQ
-839 SALAQPSPVVVSSA
+839 S
-853 QPPAGQSATTQTAIQ
+853 PAGQSVPGQTTQS
-868 GRLVP
+868 RLVP
-873 LGTVATLSRSVGP
+873 LSTVATLSRSVGP
-886 LLVNHVG
+886 LLVNHLS
-893 QLSSATISFN
+893 QLPSATISFN
-903 LRPGVSLSAATDEV
+903 LRPGVSLSAATEEV
-917 QDLARQ
+917 QNLTKQ

-947 TLLLL
+947 TLLML
-952 VAVMVIY
+952 VAVLVIY

-988 ILLLFGRELD
+988 TLLVFGRELD

-1019 IDFALTA
+1019 IDFALTS
-1026 QREEGKPA
+1026 QRERGMPA

-1102 FERAQEWFR
+1102 FEQMQEWFQR
-1111 RGKQRG
+1111 RRRRSEQP
-1117 AEPVAAEM
+1117 AVA